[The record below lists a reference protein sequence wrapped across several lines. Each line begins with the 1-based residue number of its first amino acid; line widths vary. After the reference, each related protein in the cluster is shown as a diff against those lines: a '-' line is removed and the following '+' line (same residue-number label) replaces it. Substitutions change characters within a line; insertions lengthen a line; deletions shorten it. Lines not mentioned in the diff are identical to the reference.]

1 MAFWLDIAAFA
12 LKALV
17 LVIGVAAA
25 AFLIARAARGGGGG
39 GDDSDEIE
47 IERLDAG
54 WRAREARLNAA
65 MAPKKERK
73 ARLKAAKK
81 AAKAPPPPARI
92 FVLDFKGDMQASA
105 VNRLGREIDA
115 VLSVAR
121 ADADEVVLRLESPG
135 GTVTGYGLAAA
146 RLQRLRAARLKLTV
160 CVDQVAASGG
170 YMMAAVADRL
180 VAAPF
185 AMIGSIGVV
194 AQVPNLNRI
203 LKKNDIDVEVM
214 TAGEFK
220 RSVSL
225 LGEITPEG
233 RRAFSRQA
241 RRDARRL
248 QEPDRGAEAECRHR
262 RGRQRRCLA
271 GARRFGAWT
280 CRRDLRQRR
289 LSVPRPR
296 PRGDLSD
303 QELRAK
309 AADPAMVG
317 PFRLRGAAAVSKR
330 CLRRLPRNS
339 PFRFCE
345 RREAT
350 QRRSCSCLNISRS
363 NKPTPAGAGVGAGAV
378 AAWFSTR

>member
-12 LKALV
+12 LKAFVLV
-17 LVIGVAAA
+17 LAVAAA
-25 AFLIARAARGGGGG
+25 AFLIARAARGGR
-39 GDDSDEIE
+39 GDESDEIE
-47 IERLDAG
+47 IERIDAG

-81 AAKAPPPPARI
+81 AAKAPPPAARI
-92 FVLDFKGDMQASA
+92 FVLDFKGDLMASA
-105 VNRLGREIDA
+105 VNRLGREIDT

-121 ADADEVVLRLESPG
+121 ADGDEVVLRLESPG

-146 RLQRLRAARLKLTV
+146 RLQRLRAAGLKLTI

-233 RRAFSRQA
+233 RQHFQGKLEETHDAFKSLIAELRPNVA
-241 RRDARRL
+241 IGEVGNGDVWLGRDALAHGLVDEICVSDDYLFRARDRAAIYL
-248 QEPDRGAEAECRHR
+248 IKSYEPKPLI
-262 RGRQRRCLA
+262 RQWLD
-271 GARRFGAWT
+271 RFGFAA
-280 CRRDLRQRR
+280 R
-289 LSVPRPR
+289 LLFPR
-296 PRGDLSD
+296 
-303 QELRAK
+303 
-309 AADPAMVG
+309 
-317 PFRLRGAAAVSKR
+317 
-330 CLRRLPRNS
+330 
-339 PFRFCE
+339 
-345 RREAT
+345 
-350 QRRSCSCLNISRS
+350 
-363 NKPTPAGAGVGAGAV
+363 AG
-378 AAWFSTR
+378 

>member
-1 MAFWLDIAAFA
+1 
-12 LKALV
+12 
-17 LVIGVAAA
+17 
-25 AFLIARAARGGGGG
+25 
-39 GDDSDEIE
+39 
-47 IERLDAG
+47 
-54 WRAREARLNAA
+54 

-73 ARLKAAKK
+73 ARLKAARK
-81 AAKAPPPPARI
+81 AAKAPPPAARI
-92 FVLDFKGDMQASA
+92 FVLDFKGDLMASA

-121 ADADEVVLRLESPG
+121 ADGDEVVLRLESPG

-146 RLQRLRAARLKLTV
+146 RLQRLRAAGLKLTI

-233 RRAFSRQA
+233 RQHFQGKLEETHDAFKSLIAELRPNVA
-241 RRDARRL
+241 IGEVGNGDVWLGRDALAHGLVDEICVSDDYLFRARDRAAIYL
-248 QEPDRGAEAECRHR
+248 IKSYEPKPLI
-262 RGRQRRCLA
+262 RQWLD
-271 GARRFGAWT
+271 RFGFAA
-280 CRRDLRQRR
+280 R
-289 LSVPRPR
+289 LLFPR
-296 PRGDLSD
+296 
-303 QELRAK
+303 
-309 AADPAMVG
+309 
-317 PFRLRGAAAVSKR
+317 
-330 CLRRLPRNS
+330 
-339 PFRFCE
+339 
-345 RREAT
+345 
-350 QRRSCSCLNISRS
+350 
-363 NKPTPAGAGVGAGAV
+363 AG
-378 AAWFSTR
+378 